1 MYHRFHIELAIKYGV
16 EKALIIQYF
25 DEQLIG
31 NEAKA
36 HNGSLWISN
45 SAETLSNIFTYMNRQ
60 KISRLLRQME
70 DENIIKS
77 GNFNKSKYDRTKWYT
92 FTDKFISEN
101 SSRIS
106 YKKENAYSWII
117 IEYTSKAG
125 VKNEHLQTIIKS
137 RKLYGTI
144 SSTYERNRW

>member
-106 YKKENAYSWII
+106 YKKENAYS
-117 IEYTSKAG
+117 
-125 VKNEHLQTIIKS
+125 
-137 RKLYGTI
+137 
-144 SSTYERNRW
+144 